1 MQSSNEMFKHNRS
14 KNLNK
19 LLALFFTKV
28 LQYGTLP
35 ENFNISIIKPLVKDG
50 LKSHS
55 DQNNIRPISVS
66 DTISTILEKILL
78 IHINGMHINNK
89 KQFGFKINSSCQ
101 HALFVFNEAL
111 NSNRRKKR
119 KTFVCAID
127 ASKAFD
133 KVNRVKLWYKLLGRV
148 EPYVIRILMEY
159 YNNSL
164 AYVVNDEEISEIFT
178 TTIGVKQ
185 GGCLSP
191 RLFTIYIEDV
201 IQQIEALDCGIK
213 IGSISI
219 DIILYADD
227 ILLVTDDK
235 DKLRRMLNILTT
247 YGEDNEIKFNGSKT
261 TLMTYNK
268 TMGDNDTQSK
278 LRDSLIQLKLSGE
291 PISISNN
298 MKYLGCYYSDNYSLN
313 KQLTVK
319 ESTIA
324 GKMSQLE
331 KIGIN
336 SQGLYPKTKAFLFNS
351 YIRPI
356 IQYGVDTFS
365 MNNNDIRRIKE
376 LEGNSLKDSLGLFR
390 RIYSSNIFKALG
402 LETTVNIIKRNK
414 ITLFQ
419 RLLKNNYTKQII
431 YEIINES
438 KSFKFNES

>member
-1 MQSSNEMFKHNRS
+1 M
-14 KNLNK
+14 
-19 LLALFFTKV
+19 
-28 LQYGTLP
+28 
-35 ENFNISIIKPLVKDG
+35 
-50 LKSHS
+50 
-55 DQNNIRPISVS
+55 
-66 DTISTILEKILL
+66 
-78 IHINGMHINNK
+78 
-89 KQFGFKINSSCQ
+89 
-101 HALFVFNEAL
+101 
-111 NSNRRKKR
+111 
-119 KTFVCAID
+119 
-127 ASKAFD
+127 
-133 KVNRVKLWYKLLGRV
+133 
-148 EPYVIRILMEY
+148 
-159 YNNSL
+159 
-164 AYVVNDEEISEIFT
+164 
-178 TTIGVKQ
+178 
-185 GGCLSP
+185 
-191 RLFTIYIEDV
+191 
-201 IQQIEALDCGIK
+201 
-213 IGSISI
+213 
-219 DIILYADD
+219 
-227 ILLVTDDK
+227 
-235 DKLRRMLNILTT
+235 
-247 YGEDNEIKFNGSKT
+247 
-261 TLMTYNK
+261 
-268 TMGDNDTQSK
+268 K

-298 MKYLGCYYSDNYSLN
+298 VKYLGCYYSDNYSLN

-438 KSFKFNES
+438 KSTTIENSLINDVIDLIGLYDLDNMIALSDIFLNELKRQHKLRLENPVIAELEDLLSNRIINIDKIENLTSSYNISNFSQTNVEHLVAETDLFS